1 MLSLYIFF
9 RGTEKVALTVGRG
22 QVQEVFL
29 DRPGM
34 GSKVGSIFKGI
45 VRHVD
50 HGLQAA
56 FVDFGDERQGFLQ
69 REEVP
74 ACKEDQSLRI
84 EQAILEGQTLF
95 VQVQKDAYGTKGA
108 KLSAIIT
115 IPGNALVYLPNGN
128 YVAVSRKLPEE
139 RAAKWKEQ
147 MTNLLT
153 PGEGVIIRT
162 EADKLPEEVILEELE
177 RLRGRW
183 HNLSVKNAAPP
194 AVIYQDALIPDQLLR
209 RLPAGNIDEIVVDDG
224 FEARQLRQQFPELGE
239 KIKWER
245 EAKILLPQPLSVLWE
260 QLVAP
265 VTNIDRGITLHI
277 DQTEALTVIDVNSGG
292 YTGHSDKNQTAVM
305 VNQLAAKAIAR
316 EIRFRNLSGIIL
328 IDFVSMK
335 RPDQQ
340 RAVLQTF
347 RQALQQDAQ
356 RTEVYGFTKLG
367 LLEMSRKRERPSL
380 MEQLQAPISRNL
392 SFETKCFQLERE
404 IISLSAEKTYILS
417 GKKEH
422 IKHYLK
428 LTGSN
433 SANASVFVKF
443 HDTNELKLTETDTE
457 TVRRD
462 GLDSLDN
469 LF

>member
-1 MLSLYIFF
+1 MLSLYMFF
-9 RGTEKVALTVGRG
+9 KGTEKAALTVKRG

-29 DRPGM
+29 DRPGT

-45 VRHVD
+45 IRHVD
-50 HGLQAA
+50 QGLQAA

-69 REEVP
+69 RDEVP
-74 ACKEDQSLRI
+74 ACKQDQSLRI
-84 EQAILEGQTLF
+84 EQAVQEGQTLF

-115 IPGNALVYLPNGN
+115 IPGNAIVYLPQGN
-128 YVAVSRKLPEE
+128 YVAVSRKLPED
-139 RAAKWKEQ
+139 RAAKWREQ
-147 MTNLLT
+147 MTDLLLQ
-153 PGEGVIIRT
+153 GEGVIVRT
-162 EADKLPEEVILEELE
+162 EADKLPNKAIVEELE
-177 RLRGRW
+177 KLRAKW
-183 HNLSVKNAAPP
+183 QALSVKDVSAP

-209 RLPAGNIDEIVVDDG
+209 RLPAGTVDEIVVDDG
-224 FEARQLRQQFPELGE
+224 FEARQLRQQYPELSE

-245 EAKILLPQPLSVLWE
+245 EAETLLPQPLSALWE
-260 QLVAP
+260 QLISP
-265 VTNIDRGITLHI
+265 VTSIDRGITLHI

-292 YTGHSDKNQTAVM
+292 YTGHSDKNQTALM

-316 EIRFRNLSGIIL
+316 EIRLRNLSGIIL

-335 RPDQQ
+335 RPEQQ

-347 RQALQQDAQ
+347 RQALQQDTQ

-380 MEQLQAPISRNL
+380 MEQLQAPIRRNL
-392 SFETKCFQLERE
+392 SLETICYQLERE
-404 IISLSAEKTYILS
+404 ITGLSADKTYILS
-417 GKKEH
+417 GRKEQ
-422 IKHYLK
+422 IKHFLK

-433 SANASVFVKF
+433 SAYAAVFVKF
-443 HDTNELKLTETDTE
+443 QDTYELKLTETDME

-462 GLDSLDN
+462 KLDSLDN

>member
-1 MLSLYIFF
+1 MLSLYMFYK
-9 RGTEKVALTVGRG
+9 GTEKAALTVNRG

-34 GSKVGSIFKGI
+34 GSKVGSIYKGI
-45 VRHVD
+45 IRHVD

-56 FVDFGDERQGFLQ
+56 FVDYGEDRQGFLQ

-74 ACKEDQSLRI
+74 ACKQDQSLRI
-84 EQAILEGQTLF
+84 EQVIQEGQALY

-115 IPGNALVYLPNGN
+115 IPGTGLVYLPDGN
-128 YVAVSRKLPEE
+128 YVAVSKKLPEE
-139 RAAKWKEQ
+139 RAAKWKAQ

-153 PGEGVIIRT
+153 PGEGVIVRT
-162 EADKLPEEVILEELE
+162 EADRLSEEVLLEELE
-177 RLRGRW
+177 RLRDKWRA
-183 HNLSVKNAAPP
+183 LSAQKANPP
-194 AVIYQDALIPDQLLR
+194 AVVFRDALIPDQLLR
-209 RLPAGNIDEIVVDDG
+209 RFPAGTLGEVVVDDG
-224 FEARQLRQQFPELGE
+224 FEARQLRQQYPELSE
-239 KIKWER
+239 KIRWER
-245 EAKILLPQPLSVLWE
+245 EAETLLPQPLSVLWDR
-260 QLVAP
+260 LVSP
-265 VTNIDRGITLHI
+265 ITSIDRGITLHI
-277 DQTEALTVIDVNSGG
+277 DQTEAMTVIDVNSGG

-316 EIRFRNLSGIIL
+316 EIQLRNLSGIIL

-347 RQALQQDAQ
+347 RQALQQDTQ

-380 MEQLQAPISRNL
+380 MEQLQAPILRGL
-392 SFETKCFQLERE
+392 SFETKCFLLERE
-404 IISLSAEKTYILS
+404 IISLSADKIYLLS
-417 GKKEH
+417 GRKEQINH
-422 IKHYLK
+422 FLK

-433 SANASVFVKF
+433 PAYEAVFVNF
-443 HDTNELKLTETDTE
+443 QDTNELKLTETDME